1 MENVPVYMQR
11 ERRRENIVH
20 LIFKPILS
28 VTHIF

>member
-11 ERRRENIVH
+11 ERRENIVH